1 MTNEQIRARC
11 EKFADETWTY
21 GIVPD
26 LESLYREAMAA
37 GLEMA
42 AHSAETVAFLLGND
56 RWKERNV
63 LKDHAVG
70 CREEAQRVKEG
81 I

>member
-1 MTNEQIRARC
+1 MNDQQIKARC

-37 GLEMA
+37 GLERA
-42 AHSAETVAFLLGND
+42 GHEVVFHAYA
-56 RWKERNV
+56 
-63 LKDHAVG
+63 KDFAIWCQH
-70 CREEAQRVKEG
+70 EAQRVKEG
-81 I
+81 K